1 MDSAKYRNLSQY
13 LKLEMNEA
21 GVEAGYFQCMKFSLL
36 SVGFFFG
43 GGGGRVGHDFSF
55 LAIIACSSLAL
66 LDFFGENYHPTS
78 GYF

>member
-21 GVEAGYFQCMKFSLL
+21 GVGAGYFQCMKFSLL
-36 SVGFFFG
+36 SVGFFL
-43 GGGGRVGHDFSF
+43 GGRVGHDFSF
-55 LAIIACSSLAL
+55 LAITACSSLAL